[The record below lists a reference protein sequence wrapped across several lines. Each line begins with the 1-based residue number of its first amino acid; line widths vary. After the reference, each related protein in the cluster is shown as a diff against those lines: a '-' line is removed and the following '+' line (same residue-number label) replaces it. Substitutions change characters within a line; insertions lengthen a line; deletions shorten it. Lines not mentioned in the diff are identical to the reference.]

1 MSGETPG
8 CSAGG
13 IHSGSMLTGN
23 GPAVRSAGAAL
34 PAVPAAPAGPS
45 NLGRS
50 AAAPQR
56 EASGWEGTTSG
67 HPSAGTARPSSSAMS
82 GEGGGMTASW
92 WGGTA
97 MKHTHRQR

>member
-1 MSGETPG
+1 
-8 CSAGG
+8 
-13 IHSGSMLTGN
+13 MLTGS
-23 GPAVRSAGAAL
+23 GPTGRTGPAAL
-34 PAVPAAPAGPS
+34 PAVPAAAAGLS

-82 GEGGGMTASW
+82 GERGWDGCLVDLHCNEAPREAVIVGSW
-92 WGGTA
+92 LDPS
-97 MKHTHRQR
+97 